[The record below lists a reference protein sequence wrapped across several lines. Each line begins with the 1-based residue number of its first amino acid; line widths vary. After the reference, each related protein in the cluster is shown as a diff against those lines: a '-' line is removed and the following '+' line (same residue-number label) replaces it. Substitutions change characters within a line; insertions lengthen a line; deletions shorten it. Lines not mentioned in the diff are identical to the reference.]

1 MRAGVLLIYFLTSC
15 FLLSYAQSFE
25 EKIKTVY
32 SFKIADLTAKDL
44 EAKYKQLDNF
54 WQELNADTTMYLP
67 KVRKELVKPG
77 YSSYFYFDMSSYLEM
92 HSAKDADKRI
102 IEKALKNILWTELS
116 TWELIE
122 KLRDFSVA
130 GIDVTDV
137 TFQLLKQDKVK
148 IVNPDTGETFNQGK
162 ILAYLLLPLKRE
174 LYLKKIVAYFEQ
186 ATPESQRSIVTLLWM
201 TNTTVGKKQLETIAS
216 TCKDI
221 DVRSYASRLIKRF
234 PPSDVE
240 LAAYK
245 DLLPDVRKITLTGV
259 YNKALLNWDLKSW
272 DQLILCS
279 KLMHYYECVV
289 E

>member
-1 MRAGVLLIYFLTSC
+1 MRTAILLIYFLTGYILVGYS
-15 FLLSYAQSFE
+15 QSFE
-25 EKIKTVY
+25 EKIKGIY

-54 WQELNADTTMYLP
+54 WQELNADTATYLP
-67 KVRKELVKPG
+67 KVRKELIKTG

-92 HSAKDADKRI
+92 HSAKESDRHI
-102 IEKALKNILWTELS
+102 VEKALKNILWTELS

-122 KLRDFSVA
+122 KLRDFSVS

-148 IVNPDTGETFNQGK
+148 IVNPDTGESFNQGK

-174 LYLKKIVAYFEQ
+174 LYLKKIAAYFEQ

-201 TNTTVGKKQLETIAS
+201 TNTTFGKKQLETIAS

-259 YNKALLNWDLKSW
+259 YNKALLSWDLKSW

-279 KLMHYYECVV
+279 KLMHYYECVI